1 MRPKSLER
9 SSTVECPQLKLLA
22 VLTRGSCDW
31 HLAIT
36 ATVVRISAATVPDRR
51 LTIMVGAI
59 RCRPARTSSC
69 LELLSIF
76 QSALTTRLS
85 LRILRVVR
93 RRLSLRARVRR
104 FRSLLALTVTTIF
117 CRRAPASVCHTTVTV
132 LSLGRRSMRFRLVPD
147 FGENFPLIS
156 SFYTQAAGGHP
167 GRYRQGLR
175 PATSLPTAADRRS
188 TWLPLARSL
197 RPATVLLH

>member
-117 CRRAPASVCHTTVTV
+117 CRRAPASVCHTTVAAIDAPQTCADDSCHHHCCQV
-132 LSLGRRSMRFRLVPD
+132 GIRCHILT
-147 FGENFPLIS
+147 
-156 SFYTQAAGGHP
+156 SFVD
-167 GRYRQGLR
+167 
-175 PATSLPTAADRRS
+175 ATSTHAAADC
-188 TWLPLARSL
+188 
-197 RPATVLLH
+197 